1 MSNLTG
7 VALVTGAGRGI
18 GRAVSQRLAAEGMAV
33 GLFARTAEQVE
44 SAVAEIEAAGG
55 RAICAAGDVT
65 DRAAVEAFVARVAA
79 ELGPVDLLVNNAA
92 QSASW
97 NWEKFWEVDPDDW
110 WSRVATNLRGPALFA
125 HAVLPSM
132 VERGTG
138 RVVQMNSLAGAG
150 ALPMTDGAYPVS
162 KAALFRLTDQ
172 IASQLGDTGVV
183 VLDLSP
189 GLVKT
194 QANDNPAIPEHM
206 WTPIDRICDLVVR
219 VAHGEL
225 DALTGRFVHAE
236 DDLDRMVAE
245 AAEVVERDGRAMRM
259 RPAWESDA
267 KVPVPKG

>member
-55 RAICAAGDVT
+55 RAIWAAGDVT
-65 DRAAVEAFVARVAA
+65 DRSAVEAFVARWPPSS
-79 ELGPVDLLVNNAA
+79 GR
-92 QSASW
+92 STC
-97 NWEKFWEVDPDDW
+97 
-110 WSRVATNLRGPALFA
+110 WSTTPRSRR
-125 HAVLPSM
+125 
-132 VERGTG
+132 RGTGRSSGRSTPTTGGRGSPPTCAGRRSSPTPCCRRWSSAASG

-267 KVPVPKG
+267 KVPVPKA